1 MTVRLHFDALL
12 TGTVQGPQ
20 GETGPAGPTGAT
32 GAAGP
37 TGPTGPAGEVAMP
50 RVYPDESSGGGG
62 SFGLNRNTRY
72 LAVGSGNLAFELP
85 VAADPDNYGAVI
97 SVTDLSGTVRDIV
110 VSPASGESI
119 HAPAGAGTMTA
130 AYSSR
135 TFVAIEG
142 GGSIGPGWVITASVG
157 A

>member
-12 TGTVQGPQ
+12 TGTVEGPQ
-20 GETGPAGPTGAT
+20 GETGPTGPTGAT

-50 RVYPDESSGGGG
+50 RLYVDDASPT
-62 SFGLNRNTRY
+62 GLNSNYRY
-72 LAVGSGNLAFELP
+72 FAVGSGNLAFDLP
-85 VAADPDNYGAVI
+85 VAADNAGAVI
-97 SVTDLSGTVRDIV
+97 SVTDISGTVRDIA
-110 VSPASGESI
+110 VSPAGGEDM
-119 HAPAGAGTMTA
+119 HAPAGAATMTA

-142 GGSIGPGWVITASVG
+142 NGIIGPGWVITASVG